1 MSDFTIIKK
10 VFIGLFLFDI
20 IGFLLISSVGGNMI
34 NASQTA
40 NLNAKIAGITTAIK
54 NITTFT
60 NLVSYIKPVGFWAG
74 LEDIVNF
81 FIGFINIVADLII
94 AIVNILVLIGDI
106 IDLLFYIMFTYLP
119 SILSVIQSQLGGV
132 GVIVTDGFV
141 FITVLV
147 ALYVIYAVFNLI
159 TGII

>member
-159 TGII
+159 KGII

>member
-119 SILSVIQSQLGGV
+119 SILNVIQSQLGGV

-159 TGII
+159 KGII

>member
-119 SILSVIQSQLGGV
+119 SILSVIQSQLSGV

-147 ALYVIYAVFNLI
+147 ALYVIYAVFNMLK
-159 TGII
+159 GIV